1 MSRTNAAAKQGPT
14 TGTPDRRRD
23 ESPAFA
29 KQGSRDLETIYE
41 RIRAMEER
49 VSQYNNRDDRAQRG
63 LADRSPP
70 PVHSS
75 NTTTTIIEESNGRS
89 FSTIDRRLQSIENKL
104 DLLLAKSETR
114 GSRGEFDELFGL
126 LRTVIENQR
135 QAETEIYSLRT
146 LIAGG
151 ASSVGAD
158 KRPIGGGYVTH
169 SARVLES
176 QVGNGPL
183 PERPVESRPAPRREL
198 SEDVKVAAGKDQNDN
213 VYLKYLD
220 EKNRVSQDDDR
231 KRERSPH
238 FSGHDVLD
246 LNRLRPPQD
255 AEDFNLAQSREGG
268 ISQSRRIVTTEVV
281 RTETVDDP
289 KKASGQLKSSF
300 VFEDKRRAIDEE
312 IERRIREGNE
322 RRKRSI
328 NGIDTQKSPEPVD
341 AEFRYSPYSNEKSR
355 SQEINN
361 RLGQERRSRE
371 EKITRL
377 TETTTAVTKK

>member
-1 MSRTNAAAKQGPT
+1 MCIR
-14 TGTPDRRRD
+14 DR
-23 ESPAFA
+23 
-29 KQGSRDLETIYE
+29 
-41 RIRAMEER
+41 
-49 VSQYNNRDDRAQRG
+49 
-63 LADRSPP
+63 
-70 PVHSS
+70 
-75 NTTTTIIEESNGRS
+75 SNGRS

-268 ISQSRRIVTTEVV
+268 ISQSRRYYYSI
-281 RTETVDDP
+281 
-289 KKASGQLKSSF
+289 SS
-300 VFEDKRRAIDEE
+300 
-312 IERRIREGNE
+312 
-322 RRKRSI
+322 
-328 NGIDTQKSPEPVD
+328 
-341 AEFRYSPYSNEKSR
+341 
-355 SQEINN
+355 
-361 RLGQERRSRE
+361 
-371 EKITRL
+371 
-377 TETTTAVTKK
+377 

>member
-1 MSRTNAAAKQGPT
+1 
-14 TGTPDRRRD
+14 
-23 ESPAFA
+23 
-29 KQGSRDLETIYE
+29 
-41 RIRAMEER
+41 MEER

-255 AEDFNLAQSREGG
+255 AEDFNLAQSREG
-268 ISQSRRIVTTEVV
+268 VV

-328 NGIDTQKSPEPVD
+328 NGIDTQKSPEPV
-341 AEFRYSPYSNEKSR
+341 E
-355 SQEINN
+355 
-361 RLGQERRSRE
+361 
-371 EKITRL
+371 
-377 TETTTAVTKK
+377 